1 ATGMLLM
8 RRKGQTAPFTLIT
21 LILLFGR
28 KKTEQEENKNTAEP
42 LNREPFPVPDIIKK
56 TITSNDVSRSR
67 DRLRLASLE
76 RDIIG
81 DALTKIYEAETKG
94 QINDSEKNQLLQRY
108 KTDLKRVD
116 GEIDTHKRTVDLYEL
131 ESAKDEL
138 LKSFQEKMLEIDLKI
153 SQIRPTV
160 TATSETITK
169 SPEPPKTE
177 TSPTPLVTNPPK
189 ERQTKEKPKNKAE
202 ERLETIRE
210 EVLNTMANPRPRQ
223 GRRSRAASRE
233 DCRFNSK
240 EAHHRSRREETRK
253 NLGRTTANTG
263 RDSSIRLRIDR
274 REDQKDLRE
283 DSSERG
289 RR

>member
-1 ATGMLLM
+1 MLLL
-8 RRKGQTAPFTLIT
+8 RRKGQTAPFTLLT

-28 KKTEQEENKNTAEP
+28 KKPEQEENKNVSEP
-42 LNREPFPVPDIIKK
+42 IKREPFPVPDILKK
-56 TITSNDVSRSR
+56 TITSTDVSRSR

-81 DALTKIYEAETKG
+81 DALTKIYEAETRG

-131 ESAKDEL
+131 ESAKEDL

-153 SQIRPTV
+153 SHIRPTITSSPE
-160 TATSETITK
+160 TAPK

-177 TSPTPLVTNPPK
+177 TSSTPPPANPPK
-189 ERQTKEKPKNKAE
+189 ERLPKEKPKNKAE

-210 EVLNTMANPRPRQ
+210 EVLKAMERLEQ
-223 GRRSRAASRE
+223 I
-233 DCRFNSK
+233 
-240 EAHHRSRREETRK
+240 ETE
-253 NLGRTTANTG
+253 G
-263 RDSSIRLRIDR
+263 
-274 REDQKDLRE
+274 
-283 DSSERG
+283 
-289 RR
+289 

>member
-1 ATGMLLM
+1 MPLL
-8 RRKGQTAPFTLIT
+8 RRKGQTAPFTLLT

-28 KKTEQEENKNTAEP
+28 KKTEQDENKETDAP
-42 LNREPFPVPDIIKK
+42 IKREPFPLPDILKK
-56 TITSNDVSRSR
+56 TITSIDVSRSR

-81 DALTKIYEAETKG
+81 DALTKIYGAETRG

-131 ESAKDEL
+131 ESAKEDL

-160 TATSETITK
+160 STTPEPVAKPS
-169 SPEPPKTE
+169 EPPKTE
-177 TSPTPLVTNPPK
+177 TNPTPPATNPPK
-189 ERQTKEKPKNKAE
+189 ERPAKEKPKNKAE

-210 EVLNTMANPRPRQ
+210 EVLKAMERLEQ
-223 GRRSRAASRE
+223 I
-233 DCRFNSK
+233 
-240 EAHHRSRREETRK
+240 ETE
-253 NLGRTTANTG
+253 G
-263 RDSSIRLRIDR
+263 
-274 REDQKDLRE
+274 
-283 DSSERG
+283 
-289 RR
+289 

>member
-1 ATGMLLM
+1 M
-8 RRKGQTAPFTLIT
+8 RRKGQTAPFTLLT

-28 KKTEQEENKNTAEP
+28 KKTEQDENKETDAP
-42 LNREPFPVPDIIKK
+42 IKREPFPLPDILKK

-81 DALTKIYEAETKG
+81 DALTKIYEAETRG

-116 GEIDTHKRTVDLYEL
+116 GEIDTHKRTVDLYDL
-131 ESAKDEL
+131 ESAKEDL

-160 TATSETITK
+160 ITTSETTPK
-169 SPEPPKTE
+169 PTEPPKIE
-177 TSPTPLVTNPPK
+177 TSPTPAPTNPPK
-189 ERQTKEKPKNKAE
+189 ERPLKEKPKNKAE

-210 EVLNTMANPRPRQ
+210 EVLKAMERLEQ
-223 GRRSRAASRE
+223 I
-233 DCRFNSK
+233 
-240 EAHHRSRREETRK
+240 ETE
-253 NLGRTTANTG
+253 G
-263 RDSSIRLRIDR
+263 
-274 REDQKDLRE
+274 
-283 DSSERG
+283 
-289 RR
+289 